1 MRRKTHQTRKGITQ
15 MARTYTKKDPNNMSA
30 KTALVEKA
38 NALDD
43 GQFLQQY
50 GDPDFTD
57 VNFDLFKVEN
67 LSKKI
72 KQDILNA
79 ENPPSRQ
86 EIKTLVDLYY
96 QMQDFRKAIREQIRS
111 IENDESKTTSAVVLD
126 YFLKS
131 TAVIEHNCQKV
142 LELICLNSEVGR
154 WLLQIKGIGPVLAAG
169 CLAYFDVEGKDY
181 ATQFIS
187 YAGLNDNNRPWIG
200 KTGAEAIMKEI
211 SSDTWLDDDQA
222 GIFSVRTQWRLDYL
236 REHAYKEGKG
246 WNRIDLIKAAAKIP
260 YNKNL
265 KVLMWKIGKSFIW
278 VQNRGSLY
286 GNLFAERKALETEKN
301 NNGDYAD
308 QAAHILATKKF
319 SNETIAKE
327 KYMEGKLPDAHIVA
341 RAMRRAE
348 KIFVVH
354 LFEEMYRVYHKN
366 DPNGNTPPRYYI
378 LEHSNGEH
386 NVEISPE
393 VPYSC

>member
-1 MRRKTHQTRKGITQ
+1 
-15 MARTYTKKDPNNMSA
+15 MARTYTRKTEVDDMSA
-30 KTALVEKA
+30 KTALTEKA

-50 GDPDFTD
+50 GDSDFTD
-57 VNFDLFKVEN
+57 VNFELFKVEN

-72 KQDILNA
+72 KEDILST

-86 EIKTLVDLYY
+86 EIQTLVNLFY

-111 IENDESKTTSAVVLD
+111 IENDTTKKTSIIVLD

-142 LELICLNSEVGR
+142 LELICKNSEVGR

-169 CLAYFDVEGKDY
+169 CLAYFDIEGRNY

-200 KTGAEAIMKEI
+200 KVGAEAIMKEI
-211 SSDTWLDDDQA
+211 SSDTWLTDDQA
-222 GIFSVRTQWRLDYL
+222 GIFSVRTQWPLPYL

-246 WNRIDLIKAAAKIP
+246 WSRTELIKAAAKIP

-286 GNLFAERKALETEKN
+286 GNFFAERKALETEKN

-319 SNETIAKE
+319 NNETIAKE
-327 KYMEGKLPDAHIVA
+327 KYMEGKLPDAHIIA

-348 KIFVVH
+348 KIFISH
-354 LFEEMYRVYHKN
+354 LFEEMYRVAHKD
-366 DPNGNTPPRYYI
+366 DPNGNIPPRYYT
-378 LEHSNGEH
+378 LVHSDGEH
-386 NVEISPE
+386 NDDIPPE